1 MRIALITSNEIRHIF
16 FRRMVNI
23 FKNSSVVFCI
33 CEKADNS
40 QYNQVLNNENSTA
53 AEKNHFIQRENT
65 EKDFF
70 EVFLENSEEAKN
82 THFMN
87 KGAINSD
94 EILQEKL
101 YQSKPDI
108 IVSYGSSIIKD
119 NIINKFPKKFLNIH
133 LGLSPYYKG
142 AGTNLWPLVN
152 NEPEYLGIT
161 YMYIDAGIDTGA
173 IIHQIRPNIYSY
185 DNVHTIGNRLIKEMT
200 IELDFLLSKVENI
213 NSIPQWKIANEKIYK
228 KKDFNETSLVSLYE
242 NITNGMLKNYL
253 SNKKKRDQKV
263 PIVKFGIL
271 E

>member
-23 FKNSSVVFCI
+23 FKNSSVVLCI
-33 CEKADNS
+33 CETADNS
-40 QYNQVLNNENSTA
+40 QYNQVLNNEDSTA

-70 EVFLENSEEAKN
+70 EIFVENSEEAKN
-82 THFMN
+82 THFVN

-101 YQSKPDI
+101 SQSKPDI

-152 NEPEYLGIT
+152 NEPEYLED
-161 YMYIDAGIDTGA
+161 MLNSMDIDRDMFWKVIDQNRPKKLWKKENNNLVLS
-173 IIHQIRPNIYSY
+173 HQ
-185 DNVHTIGNRLIKEMT
+185 
-200 IELDFLLSKVENI
+200 
-213 NSIPQWKIANEKIYK
+213 
-228 KKDFNETSLVSLYE
+228 
-242 NITNGMLKNYL
+242 
-253 SNKKKRDQKV
+253 
-263 PIVKFGIL
+263 VK
-271 E
+271 